1 MKYNIYLY
9 KITTPNN
16 LSKISNLSRTEIT
29 EVLNKWWNYS
39 PENDAMV
46 IPVTENE
53 SDILS
58 DAIVNNLDLET
69 FVSTGGVSYV

>member
-16 LSKISNLSRTEIT
+16 LSKISNLSRTEVT
-29 EVLNKWWNYS
+29 EVLNKWWNDS

-46 IPVTENE
+46 IPTTENE

-58 DAIVNNLDLET
+58 DATISDLDLET
-69 FVSTGGVSYV
+69 FISTGGVGYD

>member
-9 KITTPNN
+9 KITNPNN
-16 LSKISNLSRTEIT
+16 LSKISNLSRAEVT
-29 EVLNKWWNYS
+29 EVLNRWWNYS

-46 IPVTENE
+46 IPTTENE

-58 DAIVNNLDLET
+58 DATISDLDLET
-69 FVSTGGVSYV
+69 FVSTGGVGYV